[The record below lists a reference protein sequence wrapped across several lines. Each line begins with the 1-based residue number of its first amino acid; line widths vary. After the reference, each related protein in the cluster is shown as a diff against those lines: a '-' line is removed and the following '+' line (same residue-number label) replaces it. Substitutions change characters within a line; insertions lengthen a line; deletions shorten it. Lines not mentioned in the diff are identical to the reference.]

1 MITHTTVRA
10 AGPRWRR
17 SALTAVAAGTLA
29 AAACSP
35 TDTLS
40 VTDPDIINPSD
51 AQSEAGANAVRL
63 GALARFNAATSGG
76 ESLFL
81 LGGLFADEWINGDSF
96 VARWEIDRR
105 SITNENTFLTDAN
118 RVLHRARLSAEQAI
132 ELMAEYSPTAP
143 AWQIAEMH
151 LIQGYVANL
160 MAEHYCDGIIFSAIV
175 DGREEFG
182 SPITTDS
189 TFRRALA
196 HVDAGL
202 ALTLGTTAND
212 TRVLN
217 ALRLTRG
224 RILMNLDRPADAAT
238 AVTAVPTSFQYVM
251 QHSQTTN
258 SNQTWLL
265 NNNARRY
272 SVGNLEGTNG
282 LNFATAG
289 DARVPVCVG
298 GTAACTPV
306 GGTNARRDDLG
317 TPYHVQMLW
326 TSRDASVSI
335 MRGVDARMLEA
346 EAKLRANDAP
356 GALATINAARTTVTG
371 LAPLT
376 LAATEAARVDQLFRE
391 RAFWQFN
398 RGYRTGDL
406 RRLVRQYGRAA
417 NTVFPTGEW
426 HKSGTYG
433 SDVNLP
439 IPFHETNNPNLPAA
453 ASTCIDRDA

>member
-1 MITHTTVRA
+1 MITHSTVRA

-151 LIQGYVANL
+151 LVQGYVANL

-224 RILMNLDRPADAAT
+224 RILMNLNRPADAAT
-238 AVTAVPTSFQYVM
+238 AVAAVPTSFQYVM

-272 SVGNLEGTNG
+272 SVGNVEGTNG

-289 DARVPVCVG
+289 DPRVPVCVG
-298 GTAACTPV
+298 GTSACTAV

-317 TPYHVQMLW
+317 TPFHVQMLW
-326 TSRDASVSI
+326 ATRDAPVSI

-346 EAKLRANDAP
+346 EAKLRANDAV
-356 GALATINAARTTVTG
+356 GALATLNTARATVTG
-371 LAPLT
+371 LAPLV

-406 RRLVRQYGRAA
+406 RRLVRQYSRAA

-426 HKSGTYG
+426 HKSGIYG
-433 SDVNLP
+433 TDVNLP